1 MPSRLSCA
9 GGCHAL
15 AVTGDDVRK
24 RTAHAYDEVVD
35 DYVRR
40 TTDVPADFARF
51 RAEFADAVPE
61 GGRVADLGCGPGRDA
76 AVFRAAGLRA
86 VGVDASRRM
95 TRRALAHGV
104 AVARADI
111 RLAPLRPGSL
121 DGIWSAASLLHVPRG
136 DVPATLHTWWRCLR
150 PGGVLGLSTSVGD
163 DEGWEPWP
171 EDPATRTPT
180 TGLRRWFVHHRPD
193 ELVGLLTDAGFV
205 VHLTRER
212 ESHRRWLQVLAGR
225 SDPGQV
231 PPAADRTSSRQA
243 ESLGQRRTR

>member
-40 TTDVPADFARF
+40 TTDVP
-51 RAEFADAVPE
+51 
-61 GGRVADLGCGPGRDA
+61 
-76 AVFRAAGLRA
+76 
-86 VGVDASRRM
+86 
-95 TRRALAHGV
+95 
-104 AVARADI
+104 
-111 RLAPLRPGSL
+111 
-121 DGIWSAASLLHVPRG
+121 
-136 DVPATLHTWWRCLR
+136 
-150 PGGVLGLSTSVGD
+150 
-163 DEGWEPWP
+163 PWP